1 MRGYKRAR
9 IGSKR
14 ESGGAE
20 IGSLAANKLAIN
32 YYPNFLFKFLPIF
45 GQHYLSFSQKNNML
59 NLSHKK
65 LDVYIISLKLLE
77 QIYIVTRVFPTD
89 EKFLLVNQL
98 RRASISVCSNIAEGA
113 SRVTKPEK
121 RRFLEISRSSL
132 VEIDTQLE
140 IALMIKYL
148 EKPQI
153 VELENYVE
161 RVFMMLTKMMEK
173 LTII

>member
-1 MRGYKRAR
+1 MEVNGN
-9 IGSKR
+9 R
-14 ESGGAE
+14 EERKSEAWRLTNLRLT
-20 IGSLAANKLAIN
+20 ITQ
-32 YYPNFLFKFLPIF
+32 IF
-45 GQHYLSFSQKNNML
+45 YLSSYRFSVNIIYLFSQKNNML

-153 VELENYVE
+153 IELENYVE